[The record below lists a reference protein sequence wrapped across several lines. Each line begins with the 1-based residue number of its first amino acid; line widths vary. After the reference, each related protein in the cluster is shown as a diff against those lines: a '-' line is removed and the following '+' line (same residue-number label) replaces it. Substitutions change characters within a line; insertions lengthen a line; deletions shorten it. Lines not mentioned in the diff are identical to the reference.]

1 MRVGDLFALS
11 GLIFPIITG
20 ILYIIPYLLHGS
32 SQCCRLLHS
41 LAGAFLTFS
50 CQLFKEI
57 CQGVDVICQGNCCF
71 LPLIHV
77 ICITLQSGNLST
89 PAYSVAKR
97 RQRLWQTISLL
108 INATNDNKYI
118 GKRHTVWSYFS
129 IWQVAITNNT
139 NTFWLGCWVIW
150 QSSHFSLNT

>member
-1 MRVGDLFALS
+1 MGLPNVQLSIIFVYYTALLNAMECS
-11 GLIFPIITG
+11 PSIFD
-20 ILYIIPYLLHGS
+20 
-32 SQCCRLLHS
+32 R
-41 LAGAFLTFS
+41 F
-50 CQLFKEI
+50 
-57 CQGVDVICQGNCCF
+57 QGKCFF

-77 ICITLQSGNLST
+77 ITPQSGNLST

-118 GKRHTVWSYFS
+118 EKYTLCEVIFS

-139 NTFWLGCWVIW
+139 NTLWLG
-150 QSSHFSLNT
+150 